1 MSRPLLGLIAM
12 VTGASGG
19 IGAGIARQ
27 LAEAG
32 ANVVLAARRQ
42 ERIEVLA
49 AELSRRYKVKCLA
62 VPTDVT
68 KRQSVK
74 DCVQTAMSFYNRDGI
89 DILVNNAGVM
99 HYTKMK
105 NLLEDQW
112 EQAVDINCKGVLNG
126 VGAVLPSMLKRGSGH
141 IINISSDA

>member
-42 ERIEVLA
+42 ERIEGLA
-49 AELSRRYKVKCLA
+49 AELGRRYKVKCLA

-89 DILVNNAGVM
+89 DILVNNAGAIPAG
-99 HYTKMK
+99 
-105 NLLEDQW
+105 DI
-112 EQAVDINCKGVLNG
+112 QAVEEDRWRAAWDLKVFGYINMCKCHQNMTAAEL
-126 VGAVLPSMLKRGSGH
+126 LKRSK
-141 IINISSDA
+141 SDEFI